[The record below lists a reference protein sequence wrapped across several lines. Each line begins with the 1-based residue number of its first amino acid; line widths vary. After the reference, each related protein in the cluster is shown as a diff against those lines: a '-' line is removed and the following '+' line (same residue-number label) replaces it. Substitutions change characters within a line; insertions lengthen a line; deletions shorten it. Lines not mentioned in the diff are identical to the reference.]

1 MLDCIVANMH
11 RLQQKHNAVRDGF
24 YHLKY
29 KELNHKENSTNSLTT
44 IAGDPI
50 PNTGTMS
57 TRSQDSTNPPS
68 KAPDTSPPIV
78 IRAAFPEDMT
88 TLEVKMRFSVDECRP
103 NNRAYK

>member
-1 MLDCIVANMH
+1 M
-11 RLQQKHNAVRDGF
+11 RDGF

-68 KAPDTSPPIV
+68 KAPDTRPPIV
-78 IRAAFPEDMT
+78 IRDAFPEDMAT
-88 TLEVKMRFSVDECRP
+88 QVIKMSLFADACRL
-103 NNRAYK
+103 NN